1 MSSEG
6 DIVEHVAVRVQELEE
21 HLDRF
26 SERLRAIRQRN
37 RDLENDLSVFED
49 EIDRL
54 RAWLREQRE
63 GE

>member
-1 MSSEG
+1 MSEG
-6 DIVEHVAVRVQELEE
+6 DIVEHVAVRVRELEE

-37 RDLENDLSVFED
+37 RDLEKDIAVFED

-54 RAWLREQRE
+54 RAWLRAQQE